1 MFLKIHLSKLKTLF
15 KNVCIA
21 SDHAGY
27 NLKETIKK
35 FLIKNDISIIDLGPI
50 ESNKSVDYPDFAHH
64 AVSVY
69 KEKKCEKI
77 ILICGSGNGIQMSA
91 NKHKDIRCA
100 LCWSKEIAELARLH
114 NNANALAL
122 PARFI
127 NEKEALQIVEV
138 FLQTPFEGGRHKKRM
153 DKINA

>member
-1 MFLKIHLSKLKTLF
+1 MKIS
-15 KNVCIA
+15 IA
-21 SDHAGY
+21 SDHAGFE
-27 NLKETIKK
+27 LKSH
-35 FLIKNDISIIDLGPI
+35 LISSFSANHIFIDSGPS
-50 ESNKSVDYPDFAHH
+50 SNSSVDYPDYAHK

-69 KEKKCEKI
+69 KKKKCDRI

-100 LCWSKEIAELARLH
+100 LCWSAEIAELARLH

-127 NEKEALQIVEV
+127 NEKEAIKIVEV
-138 FLQTPFEGGRHKKRM
+138 FLKTPF
-153 DKINA
+153 

>member
-1 MFLKIHLSKLKTLF
+1 MKIS
-15 KNVCIA
+15 IG
-21 SDHAGY
+21 SDHAGVE
-27 NLKETIKK
+27 LKQHIMQTFANKYEFINVGTNT
-35 FLIKNDISIIDLGPI
+35 ND
-50 ESNKSVDYPDFAHH
+50 SVDYPDFAHK

-69 KEKKCEKI
+69 KKEKCERI

-91 NKHKDIRCA
+91 NKHKNVRCA

-127 NEKEALQIVEV
+127 NKKQAVQIVEV